1 MIMGDR
7 NDHPAV
13 DDEQQQEAFEKMLD
27 EIVEKYRDT
36 LRRLGD
42 S

>member
-1 MIMGDR
+1 MSDQP
-7 NDHPAV
+7 DHLAG

-27 EIVEKYRDT
+27 EIVERYGDT